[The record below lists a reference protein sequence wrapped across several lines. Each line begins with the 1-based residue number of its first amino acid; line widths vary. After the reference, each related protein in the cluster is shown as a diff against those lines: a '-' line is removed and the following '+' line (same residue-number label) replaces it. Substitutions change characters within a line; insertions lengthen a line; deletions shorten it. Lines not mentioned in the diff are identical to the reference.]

1 MAKENKGF
9 GFNGELTFED
19 GKYFITET
27 VKGVEYKYD
36 LSAKLDEFV
45 GNHVGVNGKLE
56 SAIDPIED

>member
-9 GFNGELTFED
+9 GFNSELTFED

-36 LSAKLDEFV
+36 FSAKLDEFLN
-45 GNHVGVNGKLE
+45 NHVSVGGKLE
-56 SAIDPIED
+56 TSIDPIED